1 MKDFP
6 RPLWIWGSI
15 SKDFSS
21 SLVSRCLASFITLLL
36 QQEPQPPA
44 RLLRGLIAVVAP
56 FVSICLLVC
65 FSPLS
70 FSPSSSPFLGHHA
83 TLVTPGSL
91 IYLFFLVLCLQW
103 SLKKQAEVL
112 PWVTLAALES
122 EEMARGCS
130 HCGHNGHNS
139 RTCPDRG
146 VRLFGVRLT
155 DGVMRKSVSMSNL
168 SHYASV
174 VANPPS
180 PPEHSGSG
188 ATPDGYV
195 SDGLVQT
202 SNNARERKKG
212 MYADFFF
219 FFSPCIS

>member
-1 MKDFP
+1 LKDFP

-21 SLVSRCLASFITLLL
+21 SL
-36 QQEPQPPA
+36 
-44 RLLRGLIAVVAP
+44 
-56 FVSICLLVC
+56 
-65 FSPLS
+65 
-70 FSPSSSPFLGHHA
+70 
-83 TLVTPGSL
+83 
-91 IYLFFLVLCLQW
+91 W

>member
-1 MKDFP
+1 
-6 RPLWIWGSI
+6 
-15 SKDFSS
+15 
-21 SLVSRCLASFITLLL
+21 
-36 QQEPQPPA
+36 
-44 RLLRGLIAVVAP
+44 
-56 FVSICLLVC
+56 
-65 FSPLS
+65 
-70 FSPSSSPFLGHHA
+70 
-83 TLVTPGSL
+83 
-91 IYLFFLVLCLQW
+91 
-103 SLKKQAEVL
+103 
-112 PWVTLAALES
+112 
-122 EEMARGCS
+122 
-130 HCGHNGHNS
+130 
-139 RTCPDRG
+139 

-174 VANPPS
+174 IANPPS

-212 MYADFFF
+212 IYADFF